1 MVGQVSLWMVLF
13 VLFETAATFIRL
25 MPLFVADVA
34 SSLKALV
41 LAFFV
46 LASVPLGSL
55 FPLQAFGS
63 RRFTL

>member
-1 MVGQVSLWMVLF
+1 MVGQVFLWMVLL
-13 VLFETAATFIRL
+13 VLFEMAPTFSRL
-25 MPLFVADVA
+25 MPLFVANVV
-34 SSLKALV
+34 SSLEAHV